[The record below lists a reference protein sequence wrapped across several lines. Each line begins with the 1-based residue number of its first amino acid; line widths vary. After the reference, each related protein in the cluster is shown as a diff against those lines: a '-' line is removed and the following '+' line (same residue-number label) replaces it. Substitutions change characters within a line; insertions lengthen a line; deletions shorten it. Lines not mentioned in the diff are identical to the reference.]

1 MKVSM
6 ERKPHYYTTWFGLGK
21 QKQDG
26 HDIVITAHFTE
37 VEKEI
42 IKRGALSTYIIY
54 EHPIDPVEYARWQAA
69 REKWLREGQ
78 GAGGYLG
85 SCKTFP
91 DALPDLLVANFLQAS
106 MQTIHPGWKW
116 QDDISMMNAER
127 QIEENFKKLR
137 TLIQAVEQHPT
148 GKKSFEL

>member
-1 MKVSM
+1 MEVTI
-6 ERKPHYYTTWFGLGK
+6 ERKPHVYKTWFGLGK
-21 QKQDG
+21 EKQSG
-26 HDIVITAHFTE
+26 TDIVITAQFTE

-42 IKRGALSTYIIY
+42 IKRGALRDYAIY
-54 EHPIDPVEYARWQAA
+54 EHPIDQEAYARWEAA

-91 DALPDLLVANFLQAS
+91 DAIPSLLVANFLQAPT
-106 MQTIHPGWKW
+106 QTIHPGWKW
-116 QDDISMMNAER
+116 QDDISMMNTEN

-137 TLIQAVEQHPT
+137 TLVEAVEQHPT
-148 GKKSFEL
+148 GKRTLEL